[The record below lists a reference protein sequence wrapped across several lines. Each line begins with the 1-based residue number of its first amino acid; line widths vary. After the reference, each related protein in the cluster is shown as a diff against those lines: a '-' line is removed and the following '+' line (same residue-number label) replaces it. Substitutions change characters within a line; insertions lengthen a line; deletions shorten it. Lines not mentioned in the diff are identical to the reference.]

1 MSISFWYRI
10 RNRCGVQSPPPDIRW
25 ARASP
30 GSGSRDCAHLAAP
43 AKRRNHL
50 RKRSEGRPRKLNHR
64 QAPAPGAA
72 ASPRRARA
80 VGELGRSG
88 ASLGVPAWICTV
100 CIRVCFCLLIQ
111 GAVTW
116 IHIFERWYPARER
129 SPHVHF
135 LHRGRQIGVP
145 RAVTGRF
152 FRSPQRRKVHAV
164 VQGLAS
170 RAAARVEAA

>member
-116 IHIFERWYPARER
+116 ITLIFSNVPGTR
-129 SPHVHF
+129 SPHVPPSVD
-135 LHRGRQIGVP
+135 RPTQ
-145 RAVTGRF
+145 
-152 FRSPQRRKVHAV
+152 SPA
-164 VQGLAS
+164 GFS
-170 RAAARVEAA
+170 EAPNAEKCTQSFKDWHHEQQHG

>member
-64 QAPAPGAA
+64 QRRRPAPPV
-72 ASPRRARA
+72 SPRRARA

-116 IHIFERWYPARER
+116 ITLIFSNVPGTR
-129 SPHVHF
+129 SPHV
-135 LHRGRQIGVP
+135 P
-145 RAVTGRF
+145 RIRRPSHAVTGRF